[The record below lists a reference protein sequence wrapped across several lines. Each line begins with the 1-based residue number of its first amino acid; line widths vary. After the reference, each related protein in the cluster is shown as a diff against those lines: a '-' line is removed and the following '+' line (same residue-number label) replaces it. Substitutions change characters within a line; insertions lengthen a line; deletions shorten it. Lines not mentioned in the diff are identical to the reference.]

1 MATEEAIYKTIEEF
15 QNSKSGDYIITISW
29 DFADNT
35 FCSHDYLYL
44 FSLCKK
50 RFFIFGRTI
59 NEPVAANDNFVM
71 NPEEEVSKLSLI
83 IKTVYL
89 EV

>member
-1 MATEEAIYKTIEEF
+1 MIIYIYFLYAK
-15 QNSKSGDYIITISW
+15 K
-29 DFADNT
+29 DFSYSAEP
-35 FCSHDYLYL
+35 
-44 FSLCKK
+44 
-50 RFFIFGRTI
+50 I